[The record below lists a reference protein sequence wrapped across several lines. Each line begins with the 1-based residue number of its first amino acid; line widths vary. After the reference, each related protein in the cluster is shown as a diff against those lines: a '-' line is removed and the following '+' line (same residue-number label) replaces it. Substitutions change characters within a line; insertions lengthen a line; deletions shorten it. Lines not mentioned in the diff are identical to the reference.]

1 MLNDTSCLIYG
12 TDCEAAPTEKRLRW
26 LWWMDLHGWRQAGSG
41 DFFVSRWPGRQI
53 DKATQGQGS
62 DKVVIIGV
70 RSKYTAKA
78 PPLAMSSYD
87 SNFLSLL
94 MAKDGQ
100 WGQDLTTFGGYR
112 GIPDIPMTPVSPQ
125 LDEPSYSD
133 DWRFIGCNPPWFLGT
148 QPLVCSSFLHRLLA
162 GHSKKETPQTM
173 VFPVFFL
180 CSLQQPKQAN
190 ILMFDDFRWWSL
202 HFDGSPSSPL
212 KFSWSHV
219 LANIYHI
226 LSDPSGTTW
235 YTAIGWFMYQCRCLA
250 RHMWSMTRWGMV
262 GDLEDRRIPT
272 GSVGRR

>member
-148 QPLVCSSFLHRLLA
+148 QPLVSSFLHRLLA

-173 VFPVFFL
+173 VFPVFSCVPL
-180 CSLQQPKQAN
+180 NNPSKQISWCSMIFDGEAF
-190 ILMFDDFRWWSL
+190 ILMVHPVHPWNFHGPMF
-202 HFDGSPSSPL
+202 
-212 KFSWSHV
+212 
-219 LANIYHI
+219 
-226 LSDPSGTTW
+226 
-235 YTAIGWFMYQCRCLA
+235 
-250 RHMWSMTRWGMV
+250 
-262 GDLEDRRIPT
+262 
-272 GSVGRR
+272 